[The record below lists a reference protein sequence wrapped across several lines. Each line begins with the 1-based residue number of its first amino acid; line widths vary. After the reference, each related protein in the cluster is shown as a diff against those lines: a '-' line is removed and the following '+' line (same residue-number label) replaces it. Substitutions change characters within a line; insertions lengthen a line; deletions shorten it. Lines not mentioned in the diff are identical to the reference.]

1 MTSSEIISKDIFEK
15 VLAELNA
22 ADEICGPDVPEYIEL
37 MDSLANHCQKLAQN
51 ARGAA

>member
-1 MTSSEIISKDIFEK
+1 MTSSEIVAKDIFNK

-22 ADEICGPDVPEYIEL
+22 ADEICGPNVPEYIEL
-37 MDSLANHCQKLAQN
+37 MDSLAKHCQQLAQN